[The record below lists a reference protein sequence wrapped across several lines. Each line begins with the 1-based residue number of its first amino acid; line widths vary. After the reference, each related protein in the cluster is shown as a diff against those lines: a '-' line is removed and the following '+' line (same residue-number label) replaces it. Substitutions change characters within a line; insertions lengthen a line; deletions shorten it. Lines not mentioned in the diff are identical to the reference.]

1 MHETTDNNYLDQ
13 EEQLSLLH
21 NPETRKQ
28 LQKFFDDMQTMVA
41 IMNPDGTII
50 FVSNTPLKTCG
61 LEQND
66 VLNNKMWEIYWFDYD
81 PDVRAAI
88 KSYVTTAA
96 AGEIISHDVLMAIPD
111 GTMWIEFSCHP
122 VYDDSGDIVQLVAEG
137 RDISQRKAAE
147 EMVLQ
152 QANFDSLTGLPN
164 RFLTLD
170 RLSQLLTEAERNH
183 HHVAVLFL
191 DLDDFK
197 KINDS
202 LGHESG
208 DKLLIDAAHR
218 LSSVVRSV
226 DTVGRLG
233 GDEFIVLLG
242 SLSHRV
248 DSASVIENIIT
259 KFRNTFYIDNRELL
273 VTTSIG
279 ISLYP
284 TDGTT
289 ESELLRNADS
299 AMYHSKK
306 QGRNTFTY
314 YTADMNR
321 LISHQLA
328 IEEQLHGALI
338 RKEFEVHYQPKFD
351 LSNGQI
357 VGAEALLRWS
367 NPVLGHVSPADFIP
381 IAERSG
387 LIVEIGEFV
396 LIESLKETAN
406 WLHKVDNQFMIAVNL
421 SPRQFRDT
429 KLVSFINKTI
439 QQSGVSPSHLELE
452 ITEGVLMIGLGY
464 IDTAITN
471 LSKLGI
477 SLAMDDFGTG
487 YSSLSYLRNY
497 PFNVLKID
505 RSFINDM
512 THDNADKELT
522 NAAVAMAHSMKMTV
536 VAEGVETE
544 EQLQVL
550 KAMGCDYAQGYLL
563 GRPMTATQFTE
574 FIDNNYTNSLQ

>member
-1 MHETTDNNYLDQ
+1 MHENIDNNYVDQ
-13 EEQLSLLH
+13 EAELSLLH

-41 IMNPDGTII
+41 IMNPDGTIV

-66 VLNNKMWEIYWFDYD
+66 VLNNKMWEIYWFNYD
-81 PDVRAAI
+81 PDVRDAI
-88 KSYVTTAA
+88 EGYVANAA

-111 GTMWIEFSCHP
+111 GTVWIEFSCHP
-122 VYDDSGDIVQLVAEG
+122 VFDDKGDIVQLVAEG

-147 EMVLQ
+147 EKVLQ
-152 QANFDSLTGLPN
+152 QAHFDSLTDLPN

-170 RLSQLLTEAERNH
+170 RLSQLLIDAERNH

-202 LGHESG
+202 LGHEVG
-208 DKLLIDAAHR
+208 DKLLIEAAHR
-218 LSSVVRSV
+218 LNSVVRSG

-242 SLSHRV
+242 SLRRRV
-248 DSASVIENIIT
+248 DSAPVIENIIT
-259 KFRNTFYIDNRELL
+259 NFRNIFNIDNRELM

-279 ISLYP
+279 VAIYP
-284 TDGTT
+284 TDGKT

-321 LISHQLA
+321 LISRQLA
-328 IEEQLHGALI
+328 IEEQMHGALF

-351 LSNGQI
+351 LSNGKI

-367 NPVLGHVSPADFIP
+367 NPVLGDVSPDSFIP

-387 LIVEIGEFV
+387 LIIEIGEFV
-396 LIESLKETAN
+396 LIEALKQTAN
-406 WLHKVDNQFMIAVNL
+406 WLHKLDNKFMIAVNL

-429 KLVSFINKTI
+429 KLVSFIKKTI
-439 QQSGVSPSHLELE
+439 QQSGVSPNHLELE
-452 ITEGVLMIGLGY
+452 ITEGVLMSGLGY
-464 IDTAITN
+464 IDTAINN
-471 LSKLGI
+471 LSKLDI

-512 THDNADKELT
+512 SHDNADKELT
-522 NAAVAMAHSMKMTV
+522 NAAVAMAHAMKMTV
-536 VAEGVETE
+536 VAEGVETD
-544 EQLQVL
+544 EQLKVL
-550 KAMGCDYAQGYLL
+550 KNMGCDYGQGYLL
-563 GRPMTATQFTE
+563 GRPMTANQFNE
-574 FIDNNYTNSLQ
+574 FIDKN

>member
-1 MHETTDNNYLDQ
+1 MQETIDNNNLAQ

-21 NPETRKQ
+21 NKETRKQ

-41 IMNPDGTII
+41 IMTPDGTIV
-50 FVSNTPLKTCG
+50 FVSNTPLKICG
-61 LEQND
+61 LDQSD
-66 VLNNKMWEIYWFDYD
+66 VINHKMWEIYWFDYD
-81 PDVRAAI
+81 PEVSSAI
-88 KSYVTTAA
+88 KSYVANAA
-96 AGEIISHDVLMAIPD
+96 SGEIISHDVLMAIPD

-122 VYDDSGDIVQLVAEG
+122 VFDDNGVIVQLVAEG

-152 QANFDSLTGLPN
+152 QAHFDSLTNLPN

-170 RLSQLLTEAERNH
+170 RLSQLLIEAKRNH

-202 LGHESG
+202 LGHEAG
-208 DKLLIDAAHR
+208 DKLLIEASHR
-218 LSSVVRSV
+218 LSSVVRSG

-242 SLSHRV
+242 SLRHRV
-248 DSASVIENIIT
+248 DSASVIENIISN
-259 KFRNTFYIDNRELL
+259 FRNIFYIDNRELM

-279 ISLYP
+279 IAIYP
-284 TDGTT
+284 SDGTT

-321 LISHQLA
+321 LISHQLS
-328 IEEQLHGALI
+328 IEEQMHGALI
-338 RKEFEVHYQPKFD
+338 RKEFDVHYQPKFD
-351 LSNGQI
+351 LSSGKI

-367 NPVLGHVSPADFIP
+367 NPLLGQVSPADFIP

-387 LIVEIGEFV
+387 LIIEIGEFV
-396 LIESLKETAN
+396 LIESLKETAK
-406 WLHKVDNQFMIAVNL
+406 WLEKLDSHFIMAVNL
-421 SPRQFRDT
+421 SPRQFRNT
-429 KLVSFINKTI
+429 KLVSFIKNTI
-439 QQSGVSPSHLELE
+439 EQSGVSPDHLELE
-452 ITEGVLMIGLGY
+452 ITEGVLMSGLGY
-464 IDTAITN
+464 IDKAITN
-471 LSKLGI
+471 LSKLNI
-477 SLAMDDFGTG
+477 SIAMDDFGTG

-512 THDNADKELT
+512 SHDNADKELT
-522 NAAVAMAHSMKMTV
+522 NAAVAMAHAMKMKV

-544 EQLQVL
+544 EQLKVL
-550 KAMGCDYAQGYLL
+550 KDMGCDYAQGYLL
-563 GRPMTATQFTE
+563 GKPMTTSEFTD
-574 FIDNNYTNSLQ
+574 FIEKNCC